1 MPDRPS
7 IAHALDRAAAR
18 LEQAGVVGGEGPPLR
33 REALALWAAVQG
45 GVTPGEVWLR
55 RDTAPPA
62 PVAARFWDAVARR
75 ASGVPF
81 AYAVRRVG
89 FRRLE
94 LTLDPRA
101 LIPRPETEGLV
112 ELVLQAAGIQETDG
126 GPGGVA
132 ADIGTGCGCIA
143 LALAT
148 EGGFDRV
155 VAVERSAAA
164 AELARENVER
174 IRPRTAV
181 AVRVGDLLE
190 PLAGERCRAIVANPP
205 YLTEAEYAALEP
217 AVQQFE
223 PREALVS
230 GRDGLEATRTLL
242 VGAAGLLAPG
252 GFLALEIDERRAGA
266 VRALARAHGWRRIEI
281 HQDLFGRPRYAL
293 AFPREAR

>member
-7 IAHALDRAAAR
+7 IAQALNRAATR
-18 LEQAGVVGGEGPPLR
+18 LEQAGIGGAGVPPR

-45 GVTPGEVWLR
+45 GVKPGDVWLR

-62 PVAARFWDAVARR
+62 PVAARFWDAVTRR
-75 ASGVPF
+75 ASGIPF
-81 AYAVRRVG
+81 AYAVGRVS

-112 ELVLQAAGIQETDG
+112 ELVLNRVKGEVG
-126 GPGGVA
+126 KGKGGVV

-148 EGGFDRV
+148 EGDFDRV
-155 VAVERSAAA
+155 IAVECSRAAA
-164 AELARENVER
+164 ALARENVER
-174 IRPRTAV
+174 IRPRTV
-181 AVRVGDLLE
+181 VEVREGDLLA

-205 YLTEAEYAALEP
+205 YLTEAEYEALEP
-217 AVQQFE
+217 AVKRYE
-223 PREALVS
+223 PCEALVS
-230 GRDGLEATRTLL
+230 GRDGLDATRALFA
-242 VGAAGLLAPG
+242 GAAGRLAPG
-252 GFLALEIDERRAGA
+252 GVLALEIDERRAEV
-266 VRALARAHGWRRIEI
+266 VRGLARAHEWTRIEI

-293 AFPREAR
+293 AFPREA